1 MLKVIFVV
9 IFAILIY
16 VVISPVIL
24 CWALPIGHFH
34 TPNAKTFV
42 AQLPIDSEPTV
53 YGSYYPT
60 VSFRSG
66 QFMEG
71 HSDFIIT
78 GSYDCKAGQIVAR
91 PSVIG
96 IPNSVGYIPIPGI
109 LVWNGEF
116 YQNTVQ
122 LLLLA
127 GVSVVLVIRE
137 IFRRWV

>member
-1 MLKVIFVV
+1 MLGITDRSFS
-9 IFAILIY
+9 Y
-16 VVISPVIL
+16 TES
-24 CWALPIGHFH
+24 
-34 TPNAKTFV
+34 KTFV
-42 AQLPIDSEPTV
+42 SQLPIDSEPTV
-53 YGSYYPT
+53 YGSYYPI

-71 HSDFIIT
+71 HSDFIII

-96 IPNSVGYIPIPGI
+96 IPNSIGYTPIPGI
-109 LVWNGEF
+109 LIWNGEF